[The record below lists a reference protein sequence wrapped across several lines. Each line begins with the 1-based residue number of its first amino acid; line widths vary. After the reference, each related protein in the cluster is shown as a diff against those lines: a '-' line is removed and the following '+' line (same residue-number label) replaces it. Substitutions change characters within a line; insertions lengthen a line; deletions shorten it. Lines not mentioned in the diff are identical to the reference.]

1 VLTGIRKVKPLASR
15 AGQVEGWRWIFA
27 PWPIVSPASSSLKSQ
42 RGCGCF
48 PPFFHAAFASICT
61 PRSDHASPIWTPR
74 SALFNMHASDV
85 RPPTLFIRPAI
96 SLRFSAGAFPFV
108 GPAYGSAEPDG
119 GELGLHGVV
128 FTLSKADWAKVQLT
142 EAAGLSYSV
151 EPVTVK
157 TYDGDLVESLTLR
170 AMHPFRVPEGLQGS
184 ISRPSERYSNSLPSF
199 PVPPHPPPTHDV
211 IISLVMV
218 MHLIWCCCCCC
229 CDR

>member
-1 VLTGIRKVKPLASR
+1 MEVDLRPLAHRCPCLFLTEKPERVWLLSAILSCR
-15 AGQVEGWRWIFA
+15 FRF
-27 PWPIVSPASSSLKSQ
+27 L
-42 RGCGCF
+42 
-48 PPFFHAAFASICT
+48 
-61 PRSDHASPIWTPR
+61 RSARLDLHASPIWTPR
-74 SALFNMHASDV
+74 SALLNMHASDV
-85 RPPTLFIRPAI
+85 RPPALFIRPAI